1 MKIINILS
9 VVLALFTIATIS
21 SCGSISDKD
30 FEVNGVKFRMIA
42 VEGGS
47 FMMGATPGQGEDAR
61 ENEKPAH
68 KVTVD
73 DFLIG
78 ETEVTQEL
86 WFAVMGNNP
95 SHFKSDEGNLP
106 VENVSWNDVQVFI
119 KKLNE
124 ITGQQF
130 RLPFEAEW
138 EYAARG
144 GKKSTDK
151 KYAGS
156 DNVDEVAWYKD
167 NAEGVTHAVAS
178 KRANELGIYDMSGNV
193 WELCEDWYGEYLET
207 EQINPRG
214 VVDGNEIVTKG
225 GGWYKHTDGIDRYR
239 PSYRDKESM
248 NYKSINGGFRIV
260 I

>member
-1 MKIINILS
+1 MIKILKNLAFVCALG
-9 VVLALFTIATIS
+9 VVLG
-21 SCGSISDKD
+21 SCSSISDTE
-30 FEVNGVKFRMIA
+30 FEVNGVKFKMIA

-47 FMMGATPGQGEDAR
+47 FMMGATLGQGKDVC

-68 KVTVD
+68 KVIVD
-73 DFLIG
+73 DFMIG

-95 SHFKSDEGNLP
+95 SYFKSSEENLP
-106 VENVSWNDVQVFI
+106 VENVSWNDVQGFI

-130 RLPFEAEW
+130 RLPYEVEW

-156 DNVDEVAWYKD
+156 DDVNEVAWYQD
-167 NAEGVTHAVAS
+167 NAGGKTHAVAT
-178 KRANELGIYDMSGNV
+178 KKANELGIYDMSGNV
-193 WELCEDWYGEYLET
+193 YEWCMDFCSVYDSNVCKMRSGSYSNSSEIVRVSFRHSLNVYSRGEYL
-207 EQINPRG
+207 
-214 VVDGNEIVTKG
+214 
-225 GGWYKHTDGIDRYR
+225 
-239 PSYRDKESM
+239 
-248 NYKSINGGFRIV
+248 GFRLALH
-260 I
+260 

>member
-1 MKIINILS
+1 MKKLNILS
-9 VVLALFTIATIS
+9 AGLALFAAATIS
-21 SCGSISDKD
+21 SCSSISDQ
-30 FEVNGVKFRMIA
+30 EYEINGVKFKMIA

-47 FMMGATPGQGEDAR
+47 FMMGATPGQGDNAR

-95 SHFKSDEGNLP
+95 SYFKSDEGNLP

-130 RLPFEAEW
+130 RLPFESEW

-144 GKKSTDK
+144 GQKSTDK
-151 KYAGS
+151 KYSGS
-156 DNVDEVAWYKD
+156 DNVDEVAWYAD
-167 NAEGVTHAVAS
+167 NAEKKTHPVAS
-178 KRANELGIYDMSGNV
+178 KKSNELGIYDMSGNV
-193 WELCEDWYGEYLET
+193 YEWCDDFGLTEDNVTAFYLRSCSFNAN
-207 EQINPRG
+207 QIRC
-214 VVDGNEIVTKG
+214 IVSFTTLLKAN
-225 GGWYKHTDGIDRYR
+225 I
-239 PSYRDKESM
+239 RDASM
-248 NYKSINGGFRIV
+248 GFRLAL
-260 I
+260 

>member
-1 MKIINILS
+1 MGKNNYILNTILTICLGL
-9 VVLALFTIATIS
+9 VLATLIQSCTTIS
-21 SCGSISDKD
+21 DQE
-30 FEVNGVKFRMIA
+30 FEVNGVKFKMIA

-47 FMMGATPGQGEDAR
+47 FMMGATPGQGTDVR

-86 WFAVMGNNP
+86 WFAVMESNP
-95 SHFKSDEGNLP
+95 SHFKWLDGDHP
-106 VENVSWNDVQVFI
+106 VENVSWNDVQDFV

-156 DNVDEVAWYKD
+156 DDIDEVAWNKD
-167 NAEGVTHAVAS
+167 NAGGTTHAVAS
-178 KRANELGIYDMSGNV
+178 KKANELGIYDMSGNV
-193 WELCEDWYGEYLET
+193 WEWCEDWFYFNNKQYPIVRGGSIANAGDPLSV
-207 EQINPRG
+207 INRHLDNK
-214 VVDGNEIVTKG
+214 DGKAG
-225 GGWYKHTDGIDRYR
+225 
-239 PSYRDKESM
+239 SM
-248 NYKSINGGFRIV
+248 GFRLKL
-260 I
+260 

>member
-1 MKIINILS
+1 MKNIKYSIVIAILG
-9 VVLALFTIATIS
+9 VCVALNSCSTIS
-21 SCGSISDKD
+21 DQEFD
-30 FEVNGVKFRMIA
+30 VNGVKFKMIA

-47 FMMGATPGQGEDAR
+47 FMMGATPGQGDDAR

-86 WFAVMGNNP
+86 WFAVMGSNP
-95 SHFKSDEGNLP
+95 SHFKSSGGNYP

-119 KKLNE
+119 KKLNA
-124 ITGQQF
+124 ITGQHF

-151 KYAGS
+151 MYSGS
-156 DNVDEVAWYKD
+156 NNINDVAWVK
-167 NAEGVTHAVAS
+167 NNSGEKTHVVAS
-178 KRANELGIYDMSGNV
+178 KMANELGIFDMTGNV
-193 WELCEDWYGEYLET
+193 F
-207 EQINPRG
+207 
-214 VVDGNEIVTKG
+214 EICQDLSADIDKSMYAYRG
-225 GGWYKHTDGIDRYR
+225 GGISNDTTIATCLHVSARRAFLLSKKAY
-239 PSYRDKESM
+239 
-248 NYKSINGGFRIV
+248 SIGFRLV
-260 I
+260 LEP

>member
-1 MKIINILS
+1 MKKLNILTAG
-9 VVLALFTIATIS
+9 LALFAAATIS
-21 SCGSISDKD
+21 SCSSISDT
-30 FEVNGVKFRMIA
+30 EYEINGVKFKMIA

-47 FMMGATPGQGEDAR
+47 FMMGATPGQGDDAR
-61 ENEKPAH
+61 DNEKPAH

-95 SHFKSDEGNLP
+95 SKFKDNTGNFP
-106 VENVSWNDVQVFI
+106 VENVTWKDVQSFI
-119 KKLNE
+119 NKLNE

-144 GKKSTDK
+144 GKKSSDK

-156 DNVDEVAWYKD
+156 DNIDEVAWFAD
-167 NAEGVTHAVAS
+167 NSEQKTHQVAS
-178 KRANELGIYDMSGNV
+178 KKANELGIYDMSGNV
-193 WELCEDWYGEYLET
+193 IEWCEELVATYVKTELKAVIRGGCRINANKNCRVTNRDSYLIT
-207 EQINPRG
+207 S
-214 VVDGNEIVTKG
+214 GNANI
-225 GGWYKHTDGIDRYR
+225 
-239 PSYRDKESM
+239 
-248 NYKSINGGFRIV
+248 GFRLCLNTDK
-260 I
+260 

>member
-1 MKIINILS
+1 MKKLNILS
-9 VVLALFTIATIS
+9 AGLALFAAATIS
-21 SCGSISDKD
+21 SCSSISDQ
-30 FEVNGVKFRMIA
+30 EYEINGVKFKMIA

-95 SHFKSDEGNLP
+95 SINKSDIGNLP
-106 VENVSWNDVQVFI
+106 VENVSWNDVQTFI

-130 RLPFEAEW
+130 RLPFETEW
-138 EYAARG
+138 EFAARG
-144 GKKSTDK
+144 GKKTTNK
-151 KYAGS
+151 KYSGS
-156 DNVDEVAWYKD
+156 DNVEDVSWYKD
-167 NAEGVTHAVAS
+167 NSDGKTHAVAT
-178 KRANELGIYDMSGNV
+178 KKPNELGIYDMSGNV
-193 WELCEDWYGEYLET
+193 WEFNQDNYHSDEGTRTLM
-207 EQINPRG
+207 RG
-214 VVDGNEIVTKG
+214 GAIYSPEG
-225 GGWYKHTDGIDRYR
+225 AF
-239 PSYRDKESM
+239 SYR
-248 NYKSINGGFRIV
+248 YIYPINKAIITVGFRLAL
-260 I
+260 

>member
-1 MKIINILS
+1 MKKLNILS
-9 VVLALFTIATIS
+9 AGLALFAAATIS
-21 SCGSISDKD
+21 SCSSISDQ
-30 FEVNGVKFRMIA
+30 EYEINGVKFKMIA

-61 ENEKPAH
+61 ENEKPVH

-106 VENVSWNDVQVFI
+106 VENVSWNEVQVFI
-119 KKLNE
+119 KKLNV
-124 ITGQQF
+124 ITGQHF

-151 KYAGS
+151 KYSGS
-156 DNVDEVAWYKD
+156 DDVDEVAWHKD
-167 NAEGVTHAVAS
+167 NANGVTHTVAS
-178 KRANELGIYDMSGNV
+178 KKSNEIGLYDMSGNV
-193 WELCEDWYGEYLET
+193 WEWCEDWFVDYSAEELL
-207 EQINPRG
+207 NPQG
-214 VVDGNEIVTKG
+214 GIDGNDFVQRG
-225 GGWYKHTDGIDRYR
+225 G
-239 PSYRDKESM
+239 SYSFNGVSFARTSLRSKDKAGYVSP
-248 NYKSINGGFRIV
+248 GVGFRMV
-260 I
+260 L

>member
-1 MKIINILS
+1 MKKLNILS
-9 VVLALFTIATIS
+9 AGLALFAVATIS
-21 SCGSISDKD
+21 SCSSISDQEYE
-30 FEVNGVKFRMIA
+30 FNGVKFKMIA

-106 VENVSWNDVQVFI
+106 VENVSWNDVQTFI

-156 DNVDEVAWYKD
+156 DDIEEVAWFKD
-167 NAEGVTHAVAS
+167 NAGGKTHAVAT
-178 KRANELGIYDMSGNV
+178 KQANELGIYDMSGNV
-193 WELCEDWYGEYLET
+193 YEWCEDLCSTYDNNNCKMRSGSYA
-207 EQINPRG
+207 
-214 VVDGNEIVTKG
+214 NEDNIVRVSFRHSYKVFEKG
-225 GGWYKHTDGIDRYR
+225 
-239 PSYRDKESM
+239 SFL
-248 NYKSINGGFRIV
+248 GFRLLL
-260 I
+260 

>member
-1 MKIINILS
+1 MKINNILS
-9 VVLALFTIATIS
+9 LGLAAIVSATIS
-21 SCGSISDKD
+21 SCTTISDQE
-30 FEVNGVKFRMIA
+30 FEVNGVKFKMIA

-86 WFAVMGNNP
+86 WFAVMGSNP
-95 SHFKSDEGNLP
+95 SHFKYKDGNYP
-106 VENVSWNDVQVFI
+106 VENVSWYDVQEFI

-151 KYAGS
+151 KYSGS
-156 DNVDEVAWYKD
+156 NNINDVAWVK
-167 NAEGVTHAVAS
+167 NNSGGKSHAVAS
-178 KRANELGIYDMSGNV
+178 KKANELRLFDMTGNV
-193 WELCEDWYGEYLET
+193 FEICQDLCADIDKSMYAY
-207 EQINPRG
+207 RG
-214 VVDGNEIVTKG
+214 GAISNDTTTATCLHVSARRAFLLSKKA
-225 GGWYKHTDGIDRYR
+225 Y
-239 PSYRDKESM
+239 
-248 NYKSINGGFRIV
+248 SIGFRLV
-260 I
+260 LDT

>member
-1 MKIINILS
+1 MKKLNILS
-9 VVLALFTIATIS
+9 AALALLAAATIS
-21 SCGSISDKD
+21 SCSSISDQ
-30 FEVNGVKFRMIA
+30 EYEINGVKFKMIA

-106 VENVSWNDVQVFI
+106 VEKVSWNDIQIFI
-119 KKLNE
+119 KKINA
-124 ITGQQF
+124 ITHQHF
-130 RLPFEAEW
+130 RLPTEAEW

-151 KYAGS
+151 KYSGS
-156 DNVDEVAWYKD
+156 DIIEEVAWFHD
-167 NAEGVTHAVAS
+167 NSDKHTHPVAS
-178 KRANELGIYDMSGNV
+178 KKANELGIYDMTGNC
-193 WELCEDWYGEYLET
+193 WEWTNDWYGEYSEK
-207 EQINPRG
+207 EDINPQG
-214 VVDGNEIVTKG
+214 NINENKPVVRDGGWNEHSRVTKREPLPND
-225 GGWYKHTDGIDRYR
+225 YI
-239 PSYRDKESM
+239 SSQ
-248 NYKSINGGFRIV
+248 GGFRLAL
-260 I
+260 

>member
-1 MKIINILS
+1 MKKLNILS
-9 VVLALFTIATIS
+9 AGLALFAAATIS
-21 SCGSISDKD
+21 SCSSISDQ
-30 FEVNGVKFRMIA
+30 EYEINGVKFKMIA

-61 ENEKPAH
+61 DNEKPAH

-95 SHFKSDEGNLP
+95 SYFKSGEGNLP
-106 VENVSWNDVQVFI
+106 VENVSWNDVQEFI
-119 KKLNE
+119 IKLNK
-124 ITGQQF
+124 ITGLQF

-144 GKKSTDK
+144 GAKSSDY

-156 DNVDEVAWYKD
+156 VTIDDVAWHTG
-167 NAEGVTHAVAS
+167 NSENSTHPVAS
-178 KRANELGIYDMSGNV
+178 KKANELGLFDMSGNV
-193 WELCEDWYGEYLET
+193 WELCYDWSAKYDENLC
-207 EQINPRG
+207 NMRG
-214 VVDGNEIVTKG
+214 GSFQNL
-225 GGWYKHTDGIDRYR
+225 
-239 PSYRDKESM
+239 PSFMRVSLRFLYPISQHVP
-248 NYKSINGGFRIV
+248 NIGFRIALSTH
-260 I
+260 